1 MDGTRKPVPDDV
13 AGGSAAAAVR
23 RSLAQLTPRPARIG
37 IAVSGGIDSAMLAV
51 AAAAVAPQLGITPHC
66 FHIHHGLQSAADG
79 WQAQVH
85 ALAMHLGL
93 SCHSLRVQVGS
104 TGRQGI
110 EAAARQARYRG
121 LAQLARQA
129 GVQHILLGHH
139 RDDQAE
145 TVLLR
150 LLRGSGPEGLAA
162 MAPVLQRDGLCYL
175 RPFLS
180 LDRQALA
187 DAALRFQNDAGW
199 DWQPVQDPSNADD
212 RYTRSALR
220 ERLTPELD
228 ARWPAW
234 RATLARH
241 AQLGAQTREV
251 LHDVATQDLATLLPG
266 SDGRSFALA
275 PWRALTPARQAL
287 VLRHWLQGQGLP
299 MPTERRLQD
308 ILRQLRG
315 LHAMGHDRQMRV
327 RHADAWIRCERGRV
341 VLEPC
346 VSGSGLDAL
355 QDVADD
361 ID

>member
-1 MDGTRKPVPDDV
+1 M
-13 AGGSAAAAVR
+13 ALNSAVR
-23 RSLAQLTPRPARIG
+23 RCLSLLQPRPARIAV
-37 IAVSGGIDSAMLAV
+37 AVSGGIDSAMLAV
-51 AAAAVAPQLGITPHC
+51 ATAAVAPQLGIEPHC
-66 FHIHHGLQSAADG
+66 FHIHHGLQPAADG

-85 ALAMHLGL
+85 ALAMRLGV
-93 SCHSLRVQVGS
+93 SCHSLRVQVGD
-104 TGRQGI
+104 TGRHGV
-110 EAAARQARYRG
+110 EAAARQARYQG

-129 GVQHILLGHH
+129 GVTHVLLAHH

-162 MAPVLQRDGLCYL
+162 MAPVLSRDGLCYL

-187 DAALRFQNDAGW
+187 DAASQFQAHAGW
-199 DWQPVQDPSNADD
+199 GWQPVQDPSNVDD
-212 RYTRSALR
+212 RYARSALR

-241 AQLGAQTREV
+241 AQLSAQTREI
-251 LHDVATQDLATLLPG
+251 LHDVAAQDLAALQPG
-266 SDGRSFALA
+266 SDGLSFALA

-287 VLRHWLQGQGLP
+287 VLRHWLQSHGLV

-341 VLEPC
+341 RLEPC
-346 VSGSGLDAL
+346 ASESAADAPQDGAGDLD
-355 QDVADD
+355 
-361 ID
+361 